1 MSNNIYDILGKLQ
14 SIEPKQEP
22 TVKEQAQQI
31 YESVEAKGSI
41 IEGVTKVEQNLSE
54 KYMGFKN
61 EDMIGKAKAFGG
73 KLLNK
78 LGHGSDE
85 DLLRDLHKKSGG
97 DPKVL
102 AKMLARQNPS
112 DPAGN
117 FTKGGKALGI
127 FKDSVEEG
135 SITDMGGGRRVH
147 KGSYGTEYQG
157 DSNDEVSPDTPKKR
171 GRPAKGT
178 AKKVAPT
185 DAEKRGRGRPK
196 KDATGDMS
204 TPKGDIF
211 GRTTGA
217 VPKGKK
223 GSVHKLQ
230 DNVNEVTPPGM
241 EKWIN
246 DRKPDFKK
254 RYGDRW
260 QQALYATAWK
270 QKKNESV
277 AEGVNYSKLLQD
289 THTDLDECMSQINN
303 DIMSFKESGVLS
315 EKLKDLL
322 MIHKH
327 LKQEETESFNP
338 MLDIAVTDDV
348 SMEQH
353 YGPMTPLTDD
363 LDTLA
368 QLAGLTRESTDTKKF
383 AALAPPKDK
392 ITYADKIAGAKQKAN
407 EADVDEGN
415 DFSEKVVT
423 LKAQGAKPGTKF
435 KTSDGKEH
443 VLESVQNSDAKI
455 DECGMAPVSGYG
467 YEGTQSR
474 MNVSTNISSDGTKN
488 ITVSADGEQA
498 EALMQILQ
506 LAGLGTGKLSAAT
519 QQAPAQESEVEEA
532 EVDEAEGS
540 YANAPDEKM
549 ASTSDILDQGN
560 DLNKSKMQD
569 PETANRAANPLT
581 KKTFEENEAITKL
594 GADLMSAYE
603 SIKVKK

>member
-22 TVKEQAQQI
+22 TVKETAQRI

-102 AKMLARQNPS
+102 AKMLARQNPG

-127 FKDSVEEG
+127 FKDSVDEG
-135 SITDMGGGRRVH
+135 DTTDMGGGRRVH
-147 KGSYGTEYQG
+147 KGSYGTAYQG
-157 DSNDEVSPDTPKKR
+157 DAGDEASPDSPKKR

-178 AKKVAPT
+178 TKKVDP

-196 KDATGDMS
+196 KDATSDMV

-211 GRTTGA
+211 GRTTGS

-230 DNVNEVTPPGM
+230 DSLDEATPPVM

-246 DRKPDFKK
+246 DRKTDFKK

-260 QQALYATAWK
+260 QEVLYATAWK

-277 AEGVNYSKLLQD
+277 AEGVNYSRLLQD
-289 THTDLDECMSQINN
+289 THADLDECMSQIND
-303 DIMSFKESGVLS
+303 DIMSFKESGLLS

-327 LKQEETESFNP
+327 LKQEEMESFNP
-338 MLDIAVTDDV
+338 MMDMAVTDDV

-368 QLAGLTRESTDTKKF
+368 QLAGLTREAVDTKKF

-392 ITYADKIAGAKQKAN
+392 ITYADKIAGAKQQAN
-407 EADVDEGN
+407 EDDVDEGN
-415 DFSEKVVT
+415 DFSEKVVS

-506 LAGLGTGKLSAAT
+506 LAGMGTGKLSATA
-519 QQAPAQESEVEEA
+519 QSAPAQEA

-540 YANAPDEKM
+540 YANEPDEKI
-549 ASTSDILDQGN
+549 ASTNDILDQGD

-581 KKTFEENEAITKL
+581 KKTFEENEAISKL
-594 GADLMSAYE
+594 GANLMSAYE